1 MQPWAGQPTLECTI
15 VDGTGRVSIVFL
27 GRRQIAGIEPG
38 ARLVVEGVAGERN
51 GQLVILN
58 PDYEL
63 HPPMEAAQPAKKA
76 SRK

>member
-1 MQPWAGQPTLECTI
+1 
-15 VDGTGRVSIVFL
+15 VFL

-38 ARLVVEGVAGERN
+38 ARLIVEGVAGERA

-63 HPPMEAAQPAKKA
+63 LPPMAAEPPAKKA